1 MNTNSKVLVVGG
13 AGYIGGLVVDLLKSA
28 EYDVT
33 VYDSLLYESRYLK
46 PCNLVYGDI
55 RDTDKLVTEAHK
67 HDCTIFL
74 AGLVGDPACQVNVKA
89 TEEINFHAVRDF
101 SKRLSPSKKLI
112 FISTCSVY
120 GAQDDVLDE
129 TSPTSPLSA
138 YASTKLA
145 AEEYVQDFGGT
156 IFRLGTV
163 YGPGDAYSR
172 IRLDLVV
179 NLLTARAIKHK
190 KIAIFGGQ
198 QWRPI
203 ISAYDVAEYIL
214 EACERD
220 LPGIFVLSKE
230 NVLLSELG
238 QRVAQCIEGTELVYN
253 SIPFQDFRNYKVDNS
268 KSLRAFRH
276 RASRSVEDEVF
287 RLESI
292 IKQGRIKNLEDS
304 IYSNGAFLKAHPE
317 TLEYKR
323 GGVLV

>member
-1 MNTNSKVLVVGG
+1 MNTDCKVLVVGG
-13 AGYIGGLVVDLLKSA
+13 AGYIGGLVVDLLQEA
-28 EYDVT
+28 NYDVT

-46 PCNLVYGDI
+46 PCNLVFGDI
-55 RDTDKLVTEAHK
+55 RDTDKLVAESHK
-67 HDCTIFL
+67 HDYIILL

-89 TEEINFHAVRDF
+89 TEDINFHAVRDF
-101 SKRLSPSKKLI
+101 TQRLSHTKKLI

-120 GAQDDVLDE
+120 GAQDDTLDE

-145 AEEYVQDFGGT
+145 AEEYVLDFGGT

-163 YGPGDAYSR
+163 YGPGDHYSR

-190 KIAIFGGQ
+190 KIAIFGGS

-203 ISAYDVAEYIL
+203 ISAYDVAQYIR

-268 KSLRAFRH
+268 KSLRTFRY
-276 RASRSVEDEVF
+276 RAVRTVEQEVL
-287 RLESI
+287 RLETI
-292 IKQGRIKNLEDS
+292 IKESRIKNLEEP
-304 IYSNGAFLKAHPE
+304 IYSNGAYLKAHPE
-317 TLEYKR
+317 VLDYKR
-323 GGVLV
+323 SVLV

>member
-1 MNTNSKVLVVGG
+1 MNTDCRVLVVGG
-13 AGYIGGLVVDLLKSA
+13 AGYIGGLVVDLLQSA
-28 EYDVT
+28 NYDVT
-33 VYDSLLYESRYLK
+33 VYDGLLYESRYLK
-46 PCNLVYGDI
+46 PCNFVHGDI
-55 RDTDKLVTEAHK
+55 RDTNKLTTEAHK
-67 HDCTIFL
+67 HDYVIFL

-89 TEEINFHAVRDF
+89 TEDINFHAVRDF
-101 SKRLSPSKKLI
+101 VARFSHTKKLI

-120 GAQDDVLDE
+120 GAQDDTLDE

-145 AEEYVQDFGGT
+145 AEQCVEDFGGT

-163 YGPGDAYSR
+163 YGPGDSYSR

-190 KIAIFGGQ
+190 KIAIFGGS

-268 KSLRAFRH
+268 KSLRDFRY
-276 RASRSVEDEVF
+276 RATRTVEHEVF
-287 RLESI
+287 RLESL
-292 IKQGRIKNLEDS
+292 IKQGRIKNLEET
-304 IYSNGAFLKAHPE
+304 IYSNGAYLKAHPE
-317 TLEYKR
+317 ALEYKHS
-323 GGVLV
+323 VLV